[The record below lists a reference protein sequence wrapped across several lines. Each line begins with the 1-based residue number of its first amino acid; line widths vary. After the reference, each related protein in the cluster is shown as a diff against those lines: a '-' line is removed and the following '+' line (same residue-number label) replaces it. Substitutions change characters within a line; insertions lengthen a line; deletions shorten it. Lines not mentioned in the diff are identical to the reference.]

1 MLRHF
6 GVVTLHFGVVTFTYA
21 QNYVHIGF
29 RASNK
34 LLYFRLALKN
44 SLSSLLMVEET
55 GIPWENHRP
64 VIAIFACIYYYI
76 TTMYFELNIFPQ
88 FEVSVWSLFLIH
100 YFAFVL
106 LTRDHSGGNS
116 EMKKKYR
123 SLRIYG
129 SASDNINNV
138 TKYVHE

>member
-29 RASNK
+29 WASNK
-34 LLYFRLALKN
+34 LLYFRLTLKN

>member
-34 LLYFRLALKN
+34 LLYFRLTLKN
-44 SLSSLLMVEET
+44 SLSSLLMVEKT
-55 GIPWENHRP
+55 GIPRENHRP

-88 FEVSVWSLFLIH
+88 FEVSV
-100 YFAFVL
+100 
-106 LTRDHSGGNS
+106 
-116 EMKKKYR
+116 
-123 SLRIYG
+123 
-129 SASDNINNV
+129 
-138 TKYVHE
+138 